1 MGITHIEQSS
11 WLRWVAAALL
21 SVVLRAPDVVQAC
34 EACKDA
40 VKDDPVGT
48 ALSAT
53 TLVLIAMPMLLIGS
67 IGGWVV
73 YMYWRAERRAAA
85 PHDGSA
91 QPSEIASQPV

>member
-1 MGITHIEQSS
+1 MRVQRSS
-11 WLRWVAAALL
+11 GMRWVTAAFL
-21 SVVLRAPDVVQAC
+21 SVVLLVPAVVLAC

-67 IGGWVV
+67 IGGWVG
-73 YMYWRAERRAAA
+73 YAYWRATRYAPAPDDAA
-85 PHDGSA
+85 G
-91 QPSEIASQPV
+91 QPSEVTW

>member
-1 MGITHIEQSS
+1 MRVK
-11 WLRWVAAALL
+11 LALCVRWVAAALL
-21 SVVLRAPDVVQAC
+21 SAVLLVPTVVLAC

-67 IGGWVV
+67 IGGWVG
-73 YMYWRAERRAAA
+73 YAYWRADRRALAS
-85 PHDGSA
+85 DGTAA